1 VDGRP
6 TTPPGTPSG
15 APARGT
21 GAEPGAPSAAIAGTP
36 GPGRPMRRGRA
47 DVTSELAELRRHLV
61 DVPPHHGGGTRRA
74 VEERIARLETELAA
88 LDAAIRLAPSE
99 DR

>member
-1 VDGRP
+1 VDGRR
-6 TTPPGTPSG
+6 TTPPGTPAV
-15 APARGT
+15 APARDPGT
-21 GAEPGAPSAAIAGTP
+21 ERAAPSAANAGTA
-36 GPGRPMRRGRA
+36 GPGRPTPRGRA
-47 DVTSELAELRRHLV
+47 DVASELAELRRHLV

-88 LDAAIRLAPSE
+88 LDAARRPASEE